1 MTLKH
6 NKKRNVGLIREFFSL
21 YVSDCIINNKQK
33 QLSEAKKIW
42 SKYFNVKSELQKE
55 MKIFSIVSKY
65 AFEDK
70 RLSESLS
77 KDLITSVK
85 SSLKKIED
93 KKLDLEKT
101 NFIREVNDKLGLS
114 FFDKKVANY
123 NQIAGVHLLFNHWKR
138 KNINEGIINPAY
150 LELEDKLY
158 GLLVSEKKNN
168 NNEDLLKKNLD
179 SEVDFLVIDIMRKK
193 LNEKFDHFT
202 TEQKNLLKSFVFSN
216 SEEVKKQLESI
227 RVNSLKLISEELQ
240 STKSSKQQKD
250 KLKDIQ
256 GLLNNEYSSLDII
269 NENTVTFYMSVAQL
283 YNELSDKDTK

>member
-1 MTLKH
+1 
-6 NKKRNVGLIREFFSL
+6 
-21 YVSDCIINNKQK
+21 
-33 QLSEAKKIW
+33 
-42 SKYFNVKSELQKE
+42 
-55 MKIFSIVSKY
+55 
-65 AFEDK
+65 
-70 RLSESLS
+70 
-77 KDLITSVK
+77 
-85 SSLKKIED
+85 
-93 KKLDLEKT
+93 
-101 NFIREVNDKLGLS
+101 
-114 FFDKKVANY
+114 
-123 NQIAGVHLLFNHWKR
+123 
-138 KNINEGIINPAY
+138 
-150 LELEDKLY
+150 
-158 GLLVSEKKNN
+158 
-168 NNEDLLKKNLD
+168 
-179 SEVDFLVIDIMRKK
+179 MRKK